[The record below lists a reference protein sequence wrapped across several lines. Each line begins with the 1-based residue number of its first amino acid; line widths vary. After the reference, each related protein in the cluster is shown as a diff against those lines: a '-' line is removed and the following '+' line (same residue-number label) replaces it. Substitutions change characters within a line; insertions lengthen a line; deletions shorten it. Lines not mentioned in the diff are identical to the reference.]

1 MGTIKTRL
9 SGFISRAF
17 APREFLIRSDGRVKY
32 ITITTRTQMLAS
44 VGAAALVGWMAYS
57 SVSLLLNSYALSGKE
72 TEIQETRTAYSNLLA
87 EVEKSY
93 EQFRSIA
100 QNLEDQQAFLSSMKL
115 EEVDSDTAGPGYEQ
129 KLAQWQQVQE
139 KVALSQ
145 EALREKVQ
153 LVETDLR
160 SIAGQNQALTNSL
173 VQLQEKLRKA
183 EREKMRVADLG
194 AHIGERL
201 RKAEAALAKATGEN
215 VTLETEVAALREQ
228 VEVTKGAAARLTE
241 AEAQLTSVIERNTSL
256 ETSVEYLQRKVVVS
270 QFLEQQLAAAQDK
283 LAKANA
289 QNVAMEREVRT
300 LQQQVEDGAKLQAQ
314 LAEAEEK
321 LAGARANVAML
332 EDSVRSL
339 ELTVAAGREAQ
350 VAADKAREEMQTEM
364 AKLEE
369 RLAVVN
375 EENSQLVLRIQETE
389 QALAAVVG
397 QRDALQLARA
407 ELTGKVGGLE
417 ERLTAIQ
424 QSQQVMVQRIAEKTR
439 QGVDEVEKTVAMTGL
454 DVDELLSQVEAELG
468 QGGPL
473 IPFKSPS
480 DPSVENDVVLASV
493 AGLDDEV
500 ERWEKL
506 QLVLRSMPLAAPL
519 DQFYL
524 ASKFGRR
531 IDPITR
537 RPAVHEGLDM
547 ASALRSPVLATAP
560 GKVVFAGWKG
570 AYGRMVEIDHG
581 LGIHTRYAH
590 LHQITVEV
598 GDEVDYREKVGLL
611 GSSGRSTGPHVHY
624 EVRMN
629 GRPLDP
635 ANFLKAGKYVFK
647 G

>member
-9 SGFISRAF
+9 TGFITRTF

-32 ITITTRTQMLAS
+32 ITITTRAQMLGS
-44 VGAAALVGWMAYS
+44 VGAAAVIGWMAYS
-57 SVSLLLNSYALSGKE
+57 SVSLLGSGSALSGKE
-72 TEIQETRTAYSNLLA
+72 IEMQETTTAYANLLA

-93 EQFRSIA
+93 EQFRLIA
-100 QNLEDQQAFLSSMKL
+100 QNLEEQQAFLSSIKL
-115 EEVDSDTAGPGYEQ
+115 ESADGAVTGPDYEE
-129 KLAQWQQVQE
+129 KLVRWQEMQE

-145 EALREKVQ
+145 KALREKVQ
-153 LVETDLR
+153 LVESDLR
-160 SIAGQNQALTNSL
+160 NIAGTNQALTSTL
-173 VQLQEKLRKA
+173 VDLQEKLRKA

-201 RKAEAALAKATGEN
+201 RKAEAALAKATSEN
-215 VTLETEVAALREQ
+215 SNLESEVAALREQ
-228 VEVTKGAAARLTE
+228 VETTKHAAARLAE
-241 AEAQLTSVIERNTSL
+241 AEAQLSSVLERNTTL
-256 ETSVEYLQRKVVVS
+256 ETSVEYLQRKAVIS
-270 QFLEQQLAAAQDK
+270 QALEQQLAAAQAK

-289 QNVAMEREVRT
+289 QNVALEKDVRT
-300 LQQQVEDGAKLQAQ
+300 LQQQIADGQQLQAQ

-321 LAGARANVAML
+321 LAEARANVAML
-332 EDSVRSL
+332 EDSVRGL

-350 VAADKAREEMQTEM
+350 AAAEAARENMRMEV

-369 RLAVVN
+369 KLAAVTNDNTRLV
-375 EENSQLVLRIQETE
+375 QQIQETE
-389 QALAAVVG
+389 QALAAVIG

-424 QSQQVMVQRIAEKTR
+424 VSQQLMVQRIAEKTR

-454 DVDELLSQVEAELG
+454 DVDELLAQVDCELG

-473 IPFKSPS
+473 IPYKQLEQ
-480 DPSVENDVVLASV
+480 SVENDVVLANV
-493 AGLDDEV
+493 AGLDSEV

-506 QLVLRSMPLAAPL
+506 QVLLRSLPLAAPL
-519 DQFYL
+519 DQYYQ

-537 RPAVHEGLDM
+537 RAAVHEGLDM
-547 ASALRSPVLATAP
+547 AAPLRTPVLATAP

-581 LGIHTRYAH
+581 FGIRTRYAH
-590 LHQITVEV
+590 MHQITVEV
-598 GDEVDYREKVGLL
+598 GDEVDYREKIGLV
-611 GSSGRSTGPHVHY
+611 GSSGRSTGPHCHY
-624 EVRMN
+624 EVRVN

>member
-9 SGFISRAF
+9 TGFISRTF

-32 ITITTRTQMLAS
+32 ITITTRTQMLAG

-57 SVSLLLNSYALSGKE
+57 SVSLLLSSYALSGKE
-72 TEIQETRTAYSNLLA
+72 TEIQETKTAYSNLLA

-115 EEVDSDTAGPGYEQ
+115 ESVDGAESGADYEQ
-129 KLAQWQQVQE
+129 KLAKWQEVQE

-145 EALREKVQ
+145 EALREKVK
-153 LVETDLR
+153 LVEVDLR
-160 SIAGQNQALTNSL
+160 TIAGHNQALTDSL

-215 VTLETEVAALREQ
+215 ASLETEVGALRDQ
-228 VEVTKGAAARLTE
+228 VEVTKGAAERLSE
-241 AEAQLTSVIERNTSL
+241 AEAQLTAVIERNTSL

-270 QFLEQQLAAAQDK
+270 QFLEQQLAAAQAK

-289 QNVAMEREVRT
+289 QNVTLEKDVRT
-300 LQQQVEDGAKLQAQ
+300 LQQQVADGEQLQAQ

-321 LAGARANVAML
+321 LADARANVAML
-332 EDSVRSL
+332 EDSVRGL
-339 ELTVAAGREAQ
+339 ELTVTAGREAQ
-350 VAADKAREEMQTEM
+350 VAADKAREEMRTEM

-369 RLAVVN
+369 KLAAVN
-375 EENSQLVLRIQETE
+375 EENNQLVLRIQETE

-424 QSQQVMVQRIAEKTR
+424 QSQQVMVERIAEKTR

-454 DVDELLSQVEAELG
+454 DVDNLLAQVEAELG

-473 IPFKSPS
+473 IPFKAPS

-537 RPAVHEGLDM
+537 RAAVHEGLDM
-547 ASALRSPVLATAP
+547 AAALRSPVLATAP

-590 LHQITVEV
+590 MHQISVEV
-598 GDEVDYREKVGLL
+598 GDEVDYREKIGLL

>member
-1 MGTIKTRL
+1 M
-9 SGFISRAF
+9 
-17 APREFLIRSDGRVKY
+17 
-32 ITITTRTQMLAS
+32 AS
-44 VGAAALVGWMAYS
+44 VGAAAVVGWMAYS
-57 SVSLLLNSYALSGKE
+57 SVSLLLSNAALSGKE
-72 TEIQETRTAYSNLLA
+72 TEIQETKTAYSNLLS

-93 EQFRSIA
+93 EQFRLIA
-100 QNLEDQQAFLSSMKL
+100 QSLEDQQAFLSSMKL
-115 EEVDSDTAGPGYEQ
+115 DEGDGVAAGAGYEQ
-129 KLAQWQQVQE
+129 KLAQWQEVQE

-153 LVETDLR
+153 LVEADLR
-160 SIAGQNQALTNSL
+160 TIAGHNQALTDSL
-173 VQLQEKLRKA
+173 VDLQEKLRKA

-201 RKAEAALAKATGEN
+201 RKAEAALAKATSDNNALEGE
-215 VTLETEVAALREQ
+215 VTALRDQ
-228 VEVTKGAAARLTE
+228 VEVTKHAAARLAE
-241 AEAQLTSVIERNTSL
+241 AEAQLTALLDRNTSL

-270 QFLEQQLAAAQDK
+270 QFLEQQLAAAQAK

-289 QNVAMEREVRT
+289 QNVALEKDVRT
-300 LQQQVEDGAKLQAQ
+300 LQQQVADGEQLQAQ
-314 LAEAEEK
+314 LAEAEKK
-321 LAGARANVAML
+321 LAGAKANIAML
-332 EDSVRSL
+332 EDSVRGL
-339 ELTVAAGREAQ
+339 ELTVVAGREAQ
-350 VAADKAREEMQTEM
+350 AAAEKARLAMDEEV

-369 RLAVVN
+369 KLAAVTEDNSRLV
-375 EENSQLVLRIQETE
+375 QQIQETE
-389 QALAAVVG
+389 QALAAVIG

-407 ELTGKVGGLE
+407 ELTGRVGGLE

-454 DVDELLSQVEAELG
+454 DVDELLAQVDAELG

-473 IPFKSPS
+473 IPFKAPAEQ
-480 DPSVENDVVLASV
+480 SVENDVVLASV
-493 AGLDDEV
+493 AGLDNEV

-506 QLVLRSMPLAAPL
+506 QVVLRSMPLAAPL

-547 ASALRSPVLATAP
+547 AAALRSPILATAP

-581 LGIHTRYAH
+581 LGIRTRYAH
-590 LHQITVEV
+590 MHQITVEV
-598 GDEVDYREKVGLL
+598 GDEVDYREKIGLL

-624 EVRMN
+624 EVRVN
-629 GRPLDP
+629 GRSFDP

>member
-1 MGTIKTRL
+1 MR
-9 SGFISRAF
+9 
-17 APREFLIRSDGRVKY
+17 
-32 ITITTRTQMLAS
+32 
-44 VGAAALVGWMAYS
+44 
-57 SVSLLLNSYALSGKE
+57 
-72 TEIQETRTAYSNLLA
+72 QE
-87 EVEKSY
+87 
-93 EQFRSIA
+93 
-100 QNLEDQQAFLSSMKL
+100 
-115 EEVDSDTAGPGYEQ
+115 
-129 KLAQWQQVQE
+129 
-139 KVALSQ
+139 
-145 EALREKVQ
+145 
-153 LVETDLR
+153 
-160 SIAGQNQALTNSL
+160 
-173 VQLQEKLRKA
+173 
-183 EREKMRVADLG
+183 
-194 AHIGERL
+194 
-201 RKAEAALAKATGEN
+201 
-215 VTLETEVAALREQ
+215 
-228 VEVTKGAAARLTE
+228 
-241 AEAQLTSVIERNTSL
+241 
-256 ETSVEYLQRKVVVS
+256 VV
-270 QFLEQQLAAAQDK
+270 
-283 LAKANA
+283 
-289 QNVAMEREVRT
+289 
-300 LQQQVEDGAKLQAQ
+300 
-314 LAEAEEK
+314 
-321 LAGARANVAML
+321 
-332 EDSVRSL
+332 
-339 ELTVAAGREAQ
+339 
-350 VAADKAREEMQTEM
+350 
-364 AKLEE
+364 KLEE
-369 RLAVVN
+369 RLAAVSDD
-375 EENSQLVLRIQETE
+375 NSRLVQQIQETE

-454 DVDELLSQVEAELG
+454 DVDELLAQAGAELG

-473 IPFKSPS
+473 IPFRMQAEQAI
-480 DPSVENDVVLASV
+480 ENDIVLASV

-506 QLVLRSMPLAAPL
+506 QLVLRSLPLAAPL
-519 DQFYL
+519 DQFYN

-547 ASALRSPVLATAP
+547 AAALRSPVLATAP

-590 LHQITVEV
+590 MHQITVEV